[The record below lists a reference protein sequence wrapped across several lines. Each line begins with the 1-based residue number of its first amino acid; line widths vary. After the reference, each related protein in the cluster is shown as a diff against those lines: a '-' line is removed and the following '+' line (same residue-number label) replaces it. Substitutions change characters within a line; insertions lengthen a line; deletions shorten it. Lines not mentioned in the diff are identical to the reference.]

1 MSLSPIPSTFGDM
14 IGADSPT
21 RSEFSGYPETTSHS
35 HDTLRDTTDESVGL
49 TPSPYSEVLERT
61 ARGGQPIDIVALA
74 VGLVITESKSLEM
87 PEWWVGVAPQAGA
100 SPDWVRIACGN
111 SDGTAR
117 ESSSLQERV
126 SWRLY
131 LGMTTTCQ
139 EITGLLREFGR
150 TTIADRLAYLH
161 GLHDDDPDEP
171 LLEIESLRTIASFL
185 LSEGQMR
192 DPEIG
197 LAPSGL
203 VVGQWRI
210 PPSGILAMEFHAHDW
225 IRFAGI
231 GSNPR
236 PTDPRQRISG
246 TLEKHKAINV
256 VRDLTRQLARHS

>member
-1 MSLSPIPSTFGDM
+1 M
-14 IGADSPT
+14 IAADTPT
-21 RSEFSGYPETTSHS
+21 WSEVPGYPETTSHS
-35 HDTLRDTTDESVGL
+35 LDTSGVTTDEGVGL

-61 ARGGQPIDIVALA
+61 ARGGQPSDIVALA
-74 VGLVITESKSLEM
+74 VGLVVTEARSREV
-87 PEWWVGVAPQAGA
+87 PEWWVGLAPQAGA

-111 SDGTAR
+111 SDGTVR
-117 ESSSLQERV
+117 ESSNLQERV

-150 TTIADRLAYLH
+150 ISVADRLDYLR

-171 LLEIESLRTIASFL
+171 LLELESLRTLASFL

-203 VVGQWRI
+203 VVGQWRL
-210 PPSGILAMEFHAHDW
+210 PPGGILAMEFHAHDW

-236 PTDPRQRISG
+236 PTDQRQRISG